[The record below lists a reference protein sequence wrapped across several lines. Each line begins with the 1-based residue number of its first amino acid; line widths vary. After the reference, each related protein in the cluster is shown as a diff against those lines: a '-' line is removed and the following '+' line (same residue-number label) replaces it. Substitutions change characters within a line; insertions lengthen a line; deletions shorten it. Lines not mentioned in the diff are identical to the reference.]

1 MKLFEPLVV
10 KNVVLKNRI
19 VMSPMG
25 VSYCSTDGYVTEQM
39 INYYVRRAQGGV
51 GLMQIQ
57 AAAVVFPEGRP
68 SLHHP
73 SIDDDIYIPSLR
85 KLCEAVRA
93 AGEGIVISQ
102 QIQHTGPQ
110 TKSEYTGCTP
120 VAATSISISD
130 FYPEVPKA
138 LTIDEIHNLVKAFG
152 NAAARVK
159 KIGYDA
165 VNLQFAHGYLI
176 GSFLSP
182 KTNLRKDEYGGNLEN
197 RMRFAKEILVKCRK
211 TVGPDFLIIVRIN
224 CDDFIEGGQTYE
236 ESKEIALMC
245 KEMGA
250 DIIDVSGGI
259 RASTKE
265 EADPTMACPRGVWVK
280 YAQGIKEVVKETP
293 VIVVR
298 RITDPRHAEMILQET
313 NIDLVALGRP
323 FLADPDFPNKARKN
337 RWEDIVPC
345 IACNQGCYDRLFRQ
359 ESITCLVNPTV
370 GMEKE
375 YEFKPAEKKKNVL
388 VIGGGPAGLET
399 ARVASLRGH
408 EVSLYEK
415 ENCLGGQLKLAGIP
429 SFKREIGN
437 LLSYFENQMR
447 KLGVS
452 VQLNTEVT
460 EELLKKL
467 NPEVIVV
474 ATGSR
479 PAYPSIF
486 GMGGKNVFSAWD
498 VLTNKDL
505 IKGDSVIVI
514 GGGKVG
520 CEVAEFIADGAKKV
534 KIVEMLEDIGVDMGR
549 ILKKFT
555 KFRLS
560 RKNVEV
566 ITGTK
571 ILGVTDEGVIGNV
584 NGIEKLIVGDNI
596 VLATGAKSDPNIV
609 SSLVGKG
616 KELYIVGD
624 CVTVGDALS
633 AIHAGFHIGRIV

>member
-1 MKLFEPLVV
+1 MKLFEPLVI
-10 KNVVLKNRI
+10 KNMVLKNRI

-25 VSYCSTDGYVTEQM
+25 VSYCSTDGYVTEKM

-73 SIDDDIYIPSLR
+73 SIDDDIYIPNLK
-85 KLCEAVRA
+85 KLCEAIRA
-93 AGEGIVISQ
+93 AGDGIVISQ

-120 VAATSISISD
+120 VAASSISISD
-130 FYPEVPKA
+130 FYPEVPRA
-138 LTIDEIHNLVKAFG
+138 LTIDEIHNLVEAFG

-165 VNLQFAHGYLI
+165 VNLQFAHGYLV

-182 KTNLRKDEYGGNLEN
+182 KTNFRKDEYGGNLEN
-197 RMRFAKEILVKCRK
+197 RMMFAKEILVNCRK

-250 DIIDVSGGI
+250 DVIDVSGGI

-298 RITDPRHAEMILQET
+298 KITDPRYAEMVLQET
-313 NIDLVALGRP
+313 NIDLIAFGRP
-323 FLADPDFPNKARKN
+323 FLADPDFPNKARNN
-337 RWEDIVPC
+337 RCEDIAPC

-359 ESITCLVNPTV
+359 EPVTCLVNPAV

-375 YEFKPAEKKKNVL
+375 YELKPPEKKKSVFI
-388 VIGGGPAGLET
+388 IGGGPAGLET

-408 EVSLYEK
+408 KVSLYEK
-415 ENCLGGQLKLAGIP
+415 ENSLGGQLKLAGIP
-429 SFKREIGN
+429 PFKKEIGN
-437 LLSYFENQMR
+437 LLSYFGNQME
-447 KLGVS
+447 KLGVFM
-452 VQLNTEVT
+452 QLNTEAT
-460 EELLKKL
+460 EELIEKL
-467 NPEVIVV
+467 NPDVIVV
-474 ATGSR
+474 ATGAR
-479 PAYPSIF
+479 PAYPSII
-486 GMGGKNVFSAWD
+486 GIGKKNVFGAWD
-498 VLTNKDL
+498 VLKNRDL

-520 CEVAEFIADGAKKV
+520 CEVAEFIADSNKHV
-534 KIVEMLEDIGVDMGR
+534 KIVEMLEDIGMDMGR

-566 ITGTK
+566 IMGIK
-571 ILGVTDEGVIGNV
+571 ILKITDEGVIGSI
-584 NGIEKLIVGDNI
+584 NGNEKLILGNDI
-596 VLATGAKSDPNIV
+596 ILATGSKSESKIIN
-609 SSLVGKG
+609 SMVGKG
-616 KELYIVGD
+616 KELYIAGD

-633 AIHAGFHIGRIV
+633 AIHAGFHIGRMI